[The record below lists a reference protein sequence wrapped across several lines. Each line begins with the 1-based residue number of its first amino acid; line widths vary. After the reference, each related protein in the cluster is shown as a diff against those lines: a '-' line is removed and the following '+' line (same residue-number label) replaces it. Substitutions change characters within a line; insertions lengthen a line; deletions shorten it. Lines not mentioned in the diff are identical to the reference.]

1 MSPSVRRAALVL
13 ALVAGAACAE
23 HPSPMEP
30 GSGSG
35 APGAP
40 PAAVQAAADQRS
52 RHERL
57 ARAFALA
64 LRDRDFRLAVFDA
77 LAASRVREGKVHL
90 QQFLML
96 EHGKQRHRLAGLAE
110 QAEAVLA
117 ADLDQSA
124 PIEIYLPVPAHR
136 GTWRGDDD
144 LLVATAETDRDIP
157 VAYDPKGKRL
167 LLDPDRPP
175 AVPVIA
181 LQRAE
186 VDFGSAGPAAAICAE
201 CAGDGT
207 GGGSGSGSGSGSASA
222 QSPGLYLTYAQFNS
236 TFEGWLKG
244 APEFETH
251 VLGQDGG
258 SNAMRSYQC
267 AGESAGIPYQYNQ
280 DDKIWRGS
288 VLLFSQAQL
297 DAYKAAH
304 PGQALRVFVVEDDDA
319 PCVIKTDS
327 ARVTKLFQQLVATY
341 GVWTAGKDTLIS
353 MKTYRKAA
361 SLLALLKSAWSVLAS
376 QDELV
381 GNAIEDSVAAE
392 YFTGANWIVK
402 GDNTVTNGAIR
413 LEMR

>member
-1 MSPSVRRAALVL
+1 MSSAARRAAVVL
-13 ALVAGAACAE
+13 ALVVGAACADR
-23 HPSPMEP
+23 PSPMEP
-30 GSGSG
+30 AV
-35 APGAP
+35 APGRPGIP
-40 PAAVQAAADQRS
+40 PAAAQAASEQRS

-64 LRDRDFRLAVFDA
+64 LGDQDFRLAVFQA
-77 LAASRVREGKVHL
+77 LHTSQVREGKVHL
-90 QQFLML
+90 QQFLAL
-96 EHGKQRHRLAGLAE
+96 DRGKQRHRLAELAD
-110 QAEAVLA
+110 QPDAVLD
-117 ADLDQSA
+117 ADLAQA
-124 PIEIYLPVPAHR
+124 AAIEIYLPVPAHR
-136 GTWRGDDD
+136 SAWRGDGN
-144 LLVATAETDRDIP
+144 LLVATAESDRDTP
-157 VAYDPKGKRL
+157 VAFDSKGQRL
-167 LLDPDRPP
+167 LLDPERPP

-181 LQRAE
+181 LERAE
-186 VDFGSAGPAAAICAE
+186 LDFDTVGPAAAICAE
-201 CAGDGT
+201 CAGDGSS
-207 GGGSGSGSGSGSASA
+207 GSSGGSGSSGTLSG
-222 QSPGLYLTYAQFNS
+222 QSPGLYMTYAQFNS

-251 VLGQDGG
+251 VLGQDEG
-258 SNAMRSYQC
+258 SGAMRSYQC
-267 AGESAGIPYQYNQ
+267 AGESAGAPYQYNQ
-280 DDKIWRGS
+280 DNKTWTGS

-319 PCVIKTDS
+319 PCIIKTDS

-392 YFTGANWIVK
+392 YYAGANWIVK
-402 GDNTVTNGAIR
+402 GDNTVTNGAIK